1 MASMIMSIPCSC
13 RLFPARQL
21 HVQGWRAG
29 EGRANVSVFCT
40 ASSSSPSS
48 LNTAQE
54 KTELDAI
61 SEFSEIVPD
70 TMIFDDF
77 ERFPPTAATVSSS
90 LLLGICSLP
99 KTQFGSVI
107 ETALAD
113 SECYAR
119 EEGSDRLSCI
129 FNKAVVNVGAQLAKV
144 VPGRVSTE
152 VDARLAYDT
161 HGTIRKVHELLKLYK
176 EVEVPQERLLFKIPA
191 TWQGIEASRLLEAEG
206 IQTHVTFV
214 YSFPQA
220 AAAAQAGSSVIQM
233 FIGRVRDW
241 ARNHNGDQEI
251 ENALSRGEDPG
262 IALVNPHTHQVK
274 LCDFGSAKILV
285 TKSFN
290 YIHKYG
296 HKSKLMA
303 AAIRNKQDIFSL
315 LGVDYLIVP
324 LKILQS
330 LKESRTLPDDKYSF
344 VKRLSSDT
352 AQGYNFTA
360 EELVTWDQL
369 TFASAMGPAAEE
381 LLAAGLD
388 GYMNQSKRVE
398 EYFTKIW
405 PPPNV

>member
-1 MASMIMSIPCSC
+1 MAMAMSISMLMSS
-13 RLFPARQL
+13 RLLAPQNQFK
-21 HVQGWRAG
+21 GWRG
-29 EGRANVSVFCT
+29 NGRANINVNPLCT
-40 ASSSSPSS
+40 AASASSSS
-48 LNTAQE
+48 LNTAQG
-54 KTELDAI
+54 KTELEAI

-70 TMIFDDF
+70 TVIFDDF
-77 ERFPPTAATVSSS
+77 ERFAPTAATVSSS

-99 KTQFGSVI
+99 EIRFGHAI

-113 SECYAR
+113 SECYSQ

-129 FNKAVVNVGAQLAKV
+129 FNKALVNVGAELAKI

-152 VDARLAYDT
+152 VDACLAYDT

-191 TWQGIEASRLLEAEG
+191 TWQGIEASRLLEAQG

-220 AAAAQAGSSVIQM
+220 AAAAQAGSSVIQI

-241 ARNHNGDQEI
+241 ARNHSGDQEI
-251 ENALSRGEDPG
+251 ENAVARGEDPG
-262 IALVNPHTHQVK
+262 IAL
-274 LCDFGSAKILV
+274 A

-303 AAIRNKQDIFSL
+303 AAIRNKQDMFSL
-315 LGVDYLIVP
+315 LGIDYLIVP
-324 LKILQS
+324 LKILES
-330 LKESRTLPDDKYSF
+330 LKESKAILDDKYSF
-344 VKRLSSDT
+344 VRRLSPEI
-352 AQGYNFTA
+352 AQGYNFTP
-360 EELVTWDQL
+360 EELMTWDQL
-369 TFASAMGPAAEE
+369 AFASAMGPAAEE

-388 GYMNQSKRVE
+388 GYINQNKRVE
-398 EYFTKIW
+398 EYFAKMW